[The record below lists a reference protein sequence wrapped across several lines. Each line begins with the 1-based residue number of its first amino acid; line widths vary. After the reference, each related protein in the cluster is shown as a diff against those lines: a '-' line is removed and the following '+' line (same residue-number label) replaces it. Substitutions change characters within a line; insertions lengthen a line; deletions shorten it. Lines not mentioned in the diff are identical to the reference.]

1 MINTFNFEKVSRLTK
16 VEFNCLKL
24 VLSIDSWVAV
34 LDFFGVAGDE
44 AEEETGAGDNNG
56 KGDCFSSILSCH
68 FFNQYQS
75 IVSLIHTRLQC

>member
-1 MINTFNFEKVSRLTK
+1 MTK

-44 AEEETGAGDNNG
+44 PDRPEPTVDAHHQSELCLLMLYIIFISFTFVQKLDTIAVN
-56 KGDCFSSILSCH
+56 FSSNIRIDIL
-68 FFNQYQS
+68 
-75 IVSLIHTRLQC
+75 